1 MILNL
6 VLALVGATIIG
17 ATCYTWRILAQHL
30 HYQPAWARAMASAM
44 IGLIWPVVLFVAL
57 RRTIRSARSADK

>member
-6 VLALVGATIIG
+6 VLVLYGATIIG

-30 HYQPAWARAMASAM
+30 HYKPGWARAIASLI
-44 IGLIWPVVLFVAL
+44 IGFMWPIVLLVAL
-57 RRTIRSARSADK
+57 RRTIRGARSADK